1 MSNSHETGMRK
12 CVQRRLPG
20 TRQTGLHDHSTT
32 RMQREA
38 STEMR
43 GCSENRMSQG
53 KKFKFRA
60 KWGFFSLNP
69 SYTLKPSENMHQFL
83 DLSSCRSHG
92 KNALPLKGNQ
102 EKDRAEWRPEWTV
115 DDQSDNN
122 AEKWSPHNAN
132 KSHEKNV
139 TIPSDRNVT
148 NVVNLF
154 IGARFAPSLLLS
166 F

>member
-1 MSNSHETGMRK
+1 MFRK
-12 CVQRRLPG
+12 PNV
-20 TRQTGLHDHSTT
+20 
-32 RMQREA
+32 A
-38 STEMR
+38 
-43 GCSENRMSQG
+43 
-53 KKFKFRA
+53 
-60 KWGFFSLNP
+60 
-69 SYTLKPSENMHQFL
+69 
-83 DLSSCRSHG
+83 RSHG